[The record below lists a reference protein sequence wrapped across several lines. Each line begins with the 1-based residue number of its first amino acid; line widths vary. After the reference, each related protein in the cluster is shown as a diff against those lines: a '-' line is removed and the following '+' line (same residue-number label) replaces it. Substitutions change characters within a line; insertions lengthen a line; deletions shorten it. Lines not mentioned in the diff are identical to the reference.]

1 MNLFS
6 RSTLLLLLL
15 AVMLTGRASGQATE
29 MKLLTKK
36 VGAEIQPTMYG
47 LFFEDINFGADGGLY
62 GELLKNR
69 SFEFDQPLM
78 GWIPFGDVKT
88 ETADPAFDRNPT
100 YVRLTSRGLLT
111 GTGIENQGF
120 RGIGLKQGEKYRLT
134 FHARTPNQSPLR
146 LKVELIDQKNDPFFE
161 KVIEVSGQQWAKT
174 ELEIIPPRTDEKAS
188 IRIWVTGRGSVD
200 MDHISLFPVNT
211 FNQRA
216 NGMRADLGQALADL
230 NPGLFRFPGGCIV
243 EGTNLETRYQWKH
256 SVGPVENRPININRW
271 NYTFAHRKF
280 SDYYQSY
287 GLGFYDYFL
296 LSEDIGAE
304 PLPVLHC
311 GLSCQYENKDPNE
324 NVKLEDLGPYIQDA
338 IDLIEFANGPVTSV
352 WGKVRA
358 EMGHP
363 EPFNLKYLAI
373 GNEQWDTLY
382 VNRLR
387 LFVTAL
393 RAKHPE
399 IKIVGGSG
407 PSPDGK
413 DFNHLWPEMKKLKV
427 DLVDEHYYRPPV
439 WFRENAARYD
449 SYDRKG
455 PAVFAGEYACHHPSR
470 ENNFES
476 ALCEAA
482 FMTGFERN
490 ADIVHMCTYAPLFA
504 HVELW
509 QWRPDLIWFDNLR
522 VLKTPNYYI
531 QQLYATYKG
540 THVLPLTLADKAASG
555 QDGWYASAAL
565 DKDANEIL
573 IKVANLNKEAR
584 PLRISLDGLKK
595 GTNDVTRILFQHND
609 MSAVNSFEKPDLLV
623 PVEKKDQ
630 VVDGILNVE
639 IPATSFQLFRVPL
652 N

>member
-6 RSTLLLLLL
+6 RLLLSICLLSLLL
-15 AVMLTGRASGQATE
+15 AGSVSSQVAE

-36 VGAEIQPTMYG
+36 PGAEIQPTMYG

-134 FHARTPNQSPLR
+134 FHARTASQNPLR
-146 LKVELIDQKNDPFFE
+146 IKIELVDHNNDPFFE
-161 KVIEVSGQQWAKT
+161 KNLEVSGGQWSKQ
-174 ELEIIPPRTDEKAS
+174 ELEIVPPKTDEKAS
-188 IRIWVTGRGSVD
+188 IRIWLVTRGSID

-211 FNQRA
+211 FKNRA

-230 NPGLFRFPGGCIV
+230 KPGLFRFPGGCIV

-271 NYTFAHRKF
+271 NYTFAYRKF

-287 GLGFYDYFL
+287 GLGFYDYFQ

-311 GLSCQYENKDPNE
+311 GLSCQFENKDPNE
-324 NVKLEDLGPYIQDA
+324 NVKLDELGPYIQDA
-338 IDLIEFANGPVTSV
+338 IDLIEFANGPVSSE
-352 WGKVRA
+352 WGKLRA

-363 EPFNLKYLAI
+363 EPFNLKFLAV

-387 LFVTAL
+387 LFVKAL
-393 RAKHPE
+393 REKHPE
-399 IKIVGGSG
+399 IKIVGSSG

-413 DFNHLWPEMKKLKV
+413 DFDYLWPEMKKLKV
-427 DLVDEHYYRPPV
+427 DLVDEHYYRPPS

-455 PAVFAGEYACHHPSR
+455 PAVFAGEYACHHPSKQ
-470 ENNFES
+470 NNFES

-540 THVLPLTLADKAASG
+540 THVLPLTLGDKAASG

-565 DKDANEIL
+565 DKNANEIL

-584 PLRISLDGLKK
+584 PLRITLDGLKK
-595 GTNDVTRILFQHND
+595 GTLNVTRILFQND
-609 MSAVNSFEKPDLLV
+609 NMLAVNSFEKPDLLV

-630 VVDGILNVE
+630 VVNGVLNAE